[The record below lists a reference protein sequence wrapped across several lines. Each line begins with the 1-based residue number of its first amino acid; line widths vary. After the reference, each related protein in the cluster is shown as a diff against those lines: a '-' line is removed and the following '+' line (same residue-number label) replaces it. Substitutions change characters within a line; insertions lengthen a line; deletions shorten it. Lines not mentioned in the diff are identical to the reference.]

1 MQVLRSRP
9 DTLWCQAN
17 IVSVDFNSML
27 FYNGLTI
34 TNKESRMFQAAKQTK
49 VFQDVVIQIQEA
61 ILDGRLKAGD
71 TLPAERELKQMF
83 NISRGTL
90 REALRVLE
98 QKGLIKIKLG
108 VGGGSVV
115 KTVNADQIS
124 ESLGLLIRSQ
134 KVSLNHLA
142 DFREDVEGIVAANA
156 ARTNTPEHIRDLK
169 SLLAEARECVE
180 QGSSRR
186 NEFIEID
193 KQIHMNLAE
202 IAGNP
207 IYTTILH
214 SIHENIHRYYDR
226 FLSME
231 KKELQQNYADLCD
244 IIQAVEIGDEDQARK
259 VAQNHVKRFNRYM
272 KQREQGEDDLG
283 I

>member
-1 MQVLRSRP
+1 
-9 DTLWCQAN
+9 
-17 IVSVDFNSML
+17 
-27 FYNGLTI
+27 
-34 TNKESRMFQAAKQTK
+34 MFQTAKQTK
-49 VFQDVVIQIQEA
+49 IFQDVVEQIQEA

-98 QKGLIKIKLG
+98 QKGLIQIKLG

-115 KTVNADQIS
+115 KAVDTDQIS

-142 DFREDVEGIVAANA
+142 EFREDVEGIVAALDD
-156 ARTNTPEHIRDLK
+156 ARN
-169 SLLAEARECVE
+169 CVE

-193 KQIHMNLAE
+193 KQIHMNLAQ

-207 IYTTILH
+207 IYATILH

-231 KKELQQNYADLCD
+231 ERELEENYRDLCN
-244 IIQAVEIGDEDQARK
+244 IVRTVEAGNAEDARK
-259 VAQNHVKRFNRYM
+259 FAQEHVQRFNRYM
-272 KQREQGEDDLG
+272 KRREQNDEDLG

>member
-1 MQVLRSRP
+1 
-9 DTLWCQAN
+9 
-17 IVSVDFNSML
+17 
-27 FYNGLTI
+27 
-34 TNKESRMFQAAKQTK
+34 MFQAAKQTK
-49 VFQDVVIQIQEA
+49 VFQDVVEQIQEA
-61 ILDGRLKAGD
+61 ILDGRLKTGD
-71 TLPAERELKQMF
+71 TLPAERELKQLF

-115 KTVNADQIS
+115 KAVDTDQIS

-142 DFREDVEGIVAANA
+142 EFREDVEGIVAANA
-156 ARTNTPEHIRDLK
+156 ARTSTREHIQGLK
-169 SLLAEARECVE
+169 NLLDEARECVE

-193 KQIHMNLAE
+193 KQIHLNLAQ

-207 IYTTILH
+207 IYTSILH
-214 SIHENIHRYYDR
+214 SIHDNIHRYYDR

-231 KKELQQNYADLCD
+231 KKELEENYQDLCN
-244 IIQAVEIGDEDQARK
+244 IVRAAEAGNAGEARK
-259 VAQNHVKRFNRYM
+259 FAQEHVQRFNRYM
-272 KQREQGEDDLG
+272 KQREQNEENLG

>member
-1 MQVLRSRP
+1 
-9 DTLWCQAN
+9 
-17 IVSVDFNSML
+17 
-27 FYNGLTI
+27 
-34 TNKESRMFQAAKQTK
+34 MFQAAKQTK
-49 VFQDVVIQIQEA
+49 VFQDVVTQIQEA
-61 ILDGRLKAGD
+61 ILDGRLNAGD

-98 QKGLIKIKLG
+98 QKGLIEIKLG

-156 ARTNTPEHIRDLK
+156 ASTNTPDHIRDLK
-169 SLLAEARECVE
+169 NLLAEARECVE

-193 KQIHMNLAE
+193 KQIHMSLAE

-207 IYTTILH
+207 IYTSVLH

-272 KQREQGEDDLG
+272 KRREKESD
-283 I
+283 